1 VCFNVDPLFS
11 DSLDGL
17 IFLRYADFPRNTM
30 RAVMRGL
37 PDELQDAVW
46 KRFYNEPRP

>member
-1 VCFNVDPLFS
+1 MCFNVDPLFC

-17 IFLRYADFPRNTM
+17 IFLRYSDFPKNTT
-30 RAVMRGL
+30 RAVLRGL

-46 KRFYNEPRP
+46 TRFYNEPRP